1 MLLSVWRNYY
11 SEKQNRVIKSYA
23 LWLQKKKKRKII
35 WQLVNVYMITFMY
48 FLSVKVFIATCK
60 TKKRA

>member
-23 LWLQKKKKRKII
+23 LWLQKKKKKEKSYG
-35 WQLVNVYMITFMY
+35 N
-48 FLSVKVFIATCK
+48 
-60 TKKRA
+60 